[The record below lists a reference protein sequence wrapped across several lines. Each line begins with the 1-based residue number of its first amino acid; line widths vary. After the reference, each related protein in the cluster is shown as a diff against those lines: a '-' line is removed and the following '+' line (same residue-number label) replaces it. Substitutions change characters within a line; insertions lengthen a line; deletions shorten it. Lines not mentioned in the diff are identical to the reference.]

1 MNWFRL
7 KKNRLTIILLLPIL
21 LGMNSCAITNEVV
34 FENKIEKSHDN
45 YLQSEIT
52 TSINS
57 QREFDSF
64 RPLYLYVHSCEKYGI
79 DLRLFGDSLQLV
91 DKVLLRKVLF
101 TLNSDTLFYKTNYNY
116 SLVLKEDN
124 KEYSEYSTLDSIDF
138 SKRNPK
144 HFTFNYCC
152 EIYFKN
158 GIVKNVI
165 GSAEIYKKRYFAIY
179 PLIAFTYGG

>member
-64 RPLYLYVHSCEKYGI
+64 SPL
-79 DLRLFGDSLQLV
+79 
-91 DKVLLRKVLF
+91 
-101 TLNSDTLFYKTNYNY
+101 
-116 SLVLKEDN
+116 
-124 KEYSEYSTLDSIDF
+124 
-138 SKRNPK
+138 
-144 HFTFNYCC
+144 
-152 EIYFKN
+152 
-158 GIVKNVI
+158 
-165 GSAEIYKKRYFAIY
+165 
-179 PLIAFTYGG
+179 